1 MKTVIRKGVFETN
14 SSSTHSLSLGMVS
27 SKEIDEE
34 ASFEIRTREAKIALF
49 FGLIENAEME
59 FCQFKHRKAE
69 YDKKLVL
76 SFKEAVIEEYCKLN
90 NYTKEQALLQIDY
103 EEFSNTYLRD
113 ILKNEKTAKE
123 KLNEYLNVN
132 EDFKTAFKQS
142 KNNDIVEFAK
152 GYLVDDYNE
161 FKRITNGKFR
171 CDKYF
176 ENGCLNNCDC
186 GFESYTKI
194 AEQFD
199 LDGNKVED
207 KAKEFLSDESK
218 IIAKE
223 YWNGF
228 IFEKTGEIF

>member
-1 MKTVIRKGVFETN
+1 MKAVIRKGVFETN
-14 SSSTHSLSLGMVS
+14 SSSTHSLSLGKTA
-27 SKEIDEE
+27 SKEISEE
-34 ASFEIRTREAKIALF
+34 ASFEIRTREAKIALL

-59 FCQFKHRKAE
+59 YSHAKHKKTE
-69 YDKKLVL
+69 YKRNLVL
-76 SFKEAVIEEYCKLN
+76 AFKEAVIEECCKLN
-90 NYTKEQALLQIDY
+90 ECTREMALLQIDY

-113 ILKNEKTAKE
+113 ILKNEETAAE

-132 EDFKTAFKQS
+132 DDFKTAFRQS

-152 GYLVDDYNE
+152 KYFIDDYNE
-161 FKRITNGKFR
+161 FKLLTNGKYQ

-176 ENGCLNNCDC
+176 SNGCLCDCNC

-207 KAKEFLSDESK
+207 KAKAFLSDECK

>member
-1 MKTVIRKGVFETN
+1 MKAVIRKGVFETN
-14 SSSTHSLSLGMVS
+14 SSSTHSLSLGKTA
-27 SKEIDEE
+27 SKEISEE
-34 ASFEIRTREAKIALF
+34 ASFEIRTREAKIALLL
-49 FGLIENAEME
+49 GLIENAEME
-59 FCQFKHRKAE
+59 YSHAKHKKAE
-69 YDKKLVL
+69 YKRNLVL
-76 SFKEAVIEEYCKLN
+76 AFKEAVIEEYCKLN
-90 NYTKEQALLQIDY
+90 NYTKEIALLQIDY

-113 ILKNEKTAKE
+113 ILKNEETAAE

-132 EDFKTAFKQS
+132 DDFKTAFRQS

-152 GYLVDDYNE
+152 KYFIDDYNE
-161 FKRITNGKFR
+161 FKLLTNGKFR

-176 ENGCLNNCDC
+176 ENGCLNSCDC

-199 LDGNKVED
+199 LDENRIED
-207 KAKEFLSDESK
+207 KAKEFLSDECK